1 MAWPVG
7 SDPPRPRGRWR
18 YEAVEAALGHLL
30 QGGVVLAAVLVALGG
45 LRYLL
50 EHGSAVP
57 PGRLF
62 SGEPANL
69 RQIGGILEGAA
80 AFRGRPLIM
89 AGLLVLIATP
99 VARVGASLVAFLQ
112 QRDRTYTLLTAFVL
126 LVLAA
131 GLMGWGL

>member
-1 MAWPVG
+1 MALPDG
-7 SDPPRPRGRWR
+7 SSPPRPTGRWR
-18 YEAVEAALGHLL
+18 DEAVEATLGRLL
-30 QGGVVLAAVLVALGG
+30 QAGVVAAAVLVAIGG

-50 EHGSAVP
+50 DHGTAAP

-62 SGEPANL
+62 TGEPANL
-69 RQIGGILEGAA
+69 RQIAGIIEGAA

-112 QRDRTYTLLTAFVL
+112 QGDRIYALMTAFVL

>member
-1 MAWPVG
+1 MASPG
-7 SDPPRPRGRWR
+7 DSNLPGPRGRWSD
-18 YEAVEAALGHLL
+18 EAVEAALGRLL
-30 QGGVVLAAVLVALGG
+30 QAGVVLAAVLVALGG

-50 EHGSAVP
+50 EHGSAAP

-62 SGEPANL
+62 SGEPVEL
-69 RQIGGILEGAA
+69 RQLRGILDGAA

-112 QRDRTYTLLTAFVL
+112 QRDRIYVLLTAFVL